1 MNRSEIEAAISELKS
16 KQIDMRDDLK
26 VAGHLLS
33 ASSSLAIIIRLIN
46 LQREVEEYESML
58 DFIKFEE
65 LTKDF

>member
-1 MNRSEIEAAISELKS
+1 MNRTDIEAAINELKR

-26 VAGHLLS
+26 VSGHLLS
-33 ASSSLAIIIRLIN
+33 ASSSLAIIIRLVN

>member
-1 MNRSEIEAAISELKS
+1 MNRADIEAAINELKS

-26 VAGHLLS
+26 VTGHLLS
-33 ASSSLAIIIRLIN
+33 PSSSLAIIIRLVN